1 MDQSKPNNMT
11 QKLHDSA
18 PTSRQAIRFLTAAAI
33 GATLLFLSGL
43 TLTGTVISLVIA
55 TPVLVLFSPVL
66 IPAGILTVL
75 AMAGFLF
82 SGGCCVAALMAL
94 SWMYNYLAG
103 KHPVG
108 ADQVDY
114 ARMRIGDKARDMKE
128 RAREYGQFAQ
138 HKAHEATQ
146 THAS

>member
-1 MDQSKPNNMT
+1 MSDHSKPTT
-11 QKLHDSA
+11 QKLHESA
-18 PTSRQAIRFLTAAAI
+18 PASRQALRFLAAAAI
-33 GATLLFLSGL
+33 GAGLLFLSGL
-43 TLTGTVISLVIA
+43 TLTGTVMSLVIA

-66 IPAGILTVL
+66 IPAGILTLL
-75 AMAGFLF
+75 AAAGFLF

-103 KHPVG
+103 KHPMG

-114 ARMRIGDKARDMKE
+114 ARMRIGDKARDMRE
-128 RAREYGQFAQ
+128 RAREYGQYVQ

-146 THAS
+146 THES